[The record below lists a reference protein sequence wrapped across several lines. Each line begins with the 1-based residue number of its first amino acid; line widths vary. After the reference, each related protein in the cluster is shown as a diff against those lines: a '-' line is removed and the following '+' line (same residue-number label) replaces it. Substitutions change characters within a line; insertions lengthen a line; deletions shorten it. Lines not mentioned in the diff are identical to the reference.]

1 MERDLIEAGVPAGT
15 LDVPTLAFVAIC
27 IAAMMGLFLIFAWWQ
42 ERRVRALAWWG
53 SAYLIGASS
62 MALWS
67 VPQPMFALP
76 PDVPAALIFIAC
88 GMVWNGVRLFHGR
101 RMLSVAAFAGALVWL
116 IALRL
121 PLFAEAGTARVALGA
136 LVVAGYTFCI
146 AYELGRERRKS
157 LYSRTAAIVVPSLH
171 AGIFL
176 LPLAMRALL
185 PGVLAQAWL
194 AVFALEIMIYAIGTA
209 FIVLLM
215 VKDHYVHIY
224 RSAASTDGLT
234 GLLNRRAFLE
244 GALALCGLQ
253 AKRREPVSLLMFDLD
268 HFKSVNDRFGHAAGD
283 DLLKLFAQTARRCMR
298 ADDIIGR
305 FGGEEFVAIVPGD
318 LRIAARIAE
327 RIRSSFE
334 QAGAK
339 VGALPIGATVSIG
352 IAMACEPVME
362 VGALLVRAD
371 AALYRAK
378 HDGRNRVFAAGDDGA
393 GDTGRFIS
401 AVRLAHPAPAERQKD
416 AA

>member
-1 MERDLIEAGVPAGT
+1 MPEAG
-15 LDVPTLAFVAIC
+15 
-27 IAAMMGLFLIFAWWQ
+27 
-42 ERRVRALAWWG
+42 
-53 SAYLIGASS
+53 
-62 MALWS
+62 
-67 VPQPMFALP
+67 
-76 PDVPAALIFIAC
+76 
-88 GMVWNGVRLFHGR
+88 N
-101 RMLSVAAFAGALVWL
+101 
-116 IALRL
+116 
-121 PLFAEAGTARVALGA
+121 ARVVLGA

-253 AKRREPVSLLMFDLD
+253 AKRREAVSLLMFDLD

-327 RIRSSFE
+327 RIRVELRAGRRQSRRAADRRHREHRHRHGLRAGDGSRRL
-334 QAGAK
+334 AGARRCR
-339 VGALPIGATVSIG
+339 ALPRQARRPQPRVRGRRRRRRRHRALHLGGA
-352 IAMACEPVME
+352 P
-362 VGALLVRAD
+362 GAS
-371 AALYRAK
+371 
-378 HDGRNRVFAAGDDGA
+378 GA
-393 GDTGRFIS
+393 GRTAKRRGLIRRPRI
-401 AVRLAHPAPAERQKD
+401 
-416 AA
+416 

>member
-1 MERDLIEAGVPAGT
+1 
-15 LDVPTLAFVAIC
+15 
-27 IAAMMGLFLIFAWWQ
+27 
-42 ERRVRALAWWG
+42 
-53 SAYLIGASS
+53 
-62 MALWS
+62 
-67 VPQPMFALP
+67 
-76 PDVPAALIFIAC
+76 
-88 GMVWNGVRLFHGR
+88 
-101 RMLSVAAFAGALVWL
+101 MLSVAAFAGALVWL

-194 AVFALEIMIYAIGTA
+194 AVFALEIMIYAIGAA

-253 AKRREPVSLLMFDLD
+253 AKRREAVSLLMFDLD

-327 RIRSSFE
+327 RVRSSFE

-371 AALYRAK
+371 GALYRAK

-401 AVRLAHPAPAERQKD
+401 AVRLAPPAPAERQKD